1 MTLWKEAPYPG
12 ETVPPILIKID
23 SYFPVWMDNQRLTD
37 IWGKWKGKIMTQE
50 HEYVQEE
57 NIKNSIV
64 SPGQITMILSVK
76 TW

>member
-1 MTLWKEAPYPG
+1 
-12 ETVPPILIKID
+12 
-23 SYFPVWMDNQRLTD
+23 
-37 IWGKWKGKIMTQE
+37 MTQK
-50 HEYVQEE
+50 HEYVSEE